1 MGDRRVSRPPSSG
14 RSTCGV
20 AIASVAIFGQDAG
33 MLDLMP
39 SFMAIGIGG
48 DLTIPLTATV
58 LGVILTSRPP
68 TRISSPW
75 PDPRAGAVSRA

>member
-1 MGDRRVSRPPSSG
+1 MGVDLLHQRPARDREALAVWAIDESRDPVE
-14 RSTCGV
+14 RTL
-20 AIASVAIFGQDAG
+20 A
-33 MLDLMP
+33 LMP

>member
-1 MGDRRVSRPPSSG
+1 
-14 RSTCGV
+14 
-20 AIASVAIFGQDAG
+20 
-33 MLDLMP
+33 MLALMP

-75 PDPRAGAVSRA
+75 PDPRAGAVSRE